1 VTLKVNRFITF
12 YNINNNQEFIMLAKI
27 TVADYMSK
35 RLVTLAKDTDV
46 IDAVKKLLDHKITSA
61 PVVDQIG
68 RLLGM
73 FSEKDVMNIVLE
85 AAYNQSMG
93 GKVGDYMTKETISV
107 DAESSIVD
115 LAEKFQQTSVRSFP
129 VFLDND
135 LVGIVSRTD
144 VLRALASIH

>member
-1 VTLKVNRFITF
+1 
-12 YNINNNQEFIMLAKI
+12 MLAKI

-35 RLVTLAKDTDV
+35 RLVTLTKDTDV

-61 PVVDQIG
+61 PVVDQVG

-85 AAYNQSMG
+85 ASYNQGMG
-93 GKVGDYMTKETISV
+93 GKVGDYMTKQVITV

-129 VFLDND
+129 VFQDND
-135 LVGIVSRTD
+135 LAGIVSRTD

>member
-1 VTLKVNRFITF
+1 
-12 YNINNNQEFIMLAKI
+12 MLAKI

-35 RLVTLAKDTDV
+35 RLVTLAKDSDV
-46 IDAVKKLLDHKITSA
+46 VDAVKKLLDHKITGA
-61 PVVDQIG
+61 PVVDQAG

-85 AAYNQSMG
+85 AAYNQSMT
-93 GKVGDYMTKETISV
+93 GKVGDYMTKEITSV

-129 VFLDND
+129 VFLDHE

-144 VLRALASIH
+144 VLRALASIY